1 MKLFFKIL
9 LSFITCIYITNTL
22 ASDNYDSSNSQ
33 LNIPSVLV
41 GNTTYNNVVIKVSS
55 VISVG
60 NSPALN
66 LIDVYNP
73 ETNQLYIPSVNAG
86 NTTYYNVVIT
96 VGPVI
101 SIGGASTLTLA
112 PSAQNQID
120 GLIQSF
126 MNSNNITAASF
137 TAIKSGNV
145 LYNKSYGFLDQANN
159 IKIVNDP
166 LMVTAS
172 IVKPLT
178 AASIQRLASTG
189 ALSLQD
195 HVFCTGSNKPC
206 WLNVT
211 SPNGT
216 IINGTTHNGSD
227 FASPGYALITIQN
240 LIDHEGGWDRNLK
253 TCYGA
258 SYFVSLGYSTPCDP
272 MAQEAL
278 IQQVLNSK
286 FPANYAANQLPNQ
299 MNDIYYWAT
308 TNPLDYHPGNTQAYS
323 NFGYMLLTAI
333 VSQATGQ
340 DYQSYVYKNILA
352 PMGVSQS
359 DFSSFTY
366 TPSNDSPQGTRTPY
380 SIPSLQCPSIYSPGS
395 TVYANK
401 QGCLNPVNWVGAA
414 TTLTTSKVMAQFAS
428 VYKIDNSS
436 NLNST
441 ITPGLDGPNNG
452 VLLNGS
458 FNSGEHDG
466 GLASGVSN
474 ILRQLPSG
482 SSYTLMLNKDNSVN
496 WQETLYPQIDKILSA
511 AGF

>member
-1 MKLFFKIL
+1 MKLFFKIVF
-9 LSFITCIYITNTL
+9 SFLACIYLSNTL
-22 ASDNYDSSNSQ
+22 ASDNYDSSSTQ
-33 LNIPSVLV
+33 LSIPSVLV
-41 GNTTYNNVVIKVSS
+41 GNTTYNNVIIKVSS

-60 NSPALN
+60 SAPALN

-73 ETNQLYIPSVNAG
+73 DSNQLYIPSVNVG
-86 NTTYYNVVIT
+86 NTTYFNAVVT
-96 VGPVI
+96 VGPLI
-101 SIGGASTLTLA
+101 SIGGISTLTLA
-112 PSAQNQID
+112 PSTQNQID

-126 MNSNNITAASF
+126 MNSNNISAASF
-137 TAIKSGNV
+137 TAMKSGNV
-145 LYNKSYGFLDQANN
+145 LYNKSYGFSDQANS
-159 IKIVNDP
+159 IKIINDP

-189 ALSLQD
+189 VLSLQD
-195 HVFCTGSNKPC
+195 HVFCTGNNKPC

-216 IINGTTHNGSD
+216 VISGTTHNGSD

-240 LIDHEGGWDRNLK
+240 LIDHEGGWDRSLK

-258 SYFVSLGYSTPCDP
+258 SSFVSLGYPTPCDP

-286 FPANYAANQLPNQ
+286 FPANYAVNQLPNQ

-308 TNPLDYHPGNTQAYS
+308 TNPLDYHPGTIQAYS

-340 DYQSYVYKNILA
+340 DYQNYVYKNILA
-352 PMGVSQS
+352 PMGVPQS
-359 DFSSFTY
+359 DFSTY
-366 TPSNDSPQGTRTPY
+366 AYNPSPSSPQSTRTPY
-380 SIPSLQCPSIYSPGS
+380 SIASLQCPSIYTPGIM
-395 TVYANK
+395 VYANN
-401 QGCLNPVNWVGAA
+401 QGCLNPTNWVGAA
-414 TTLTTSKVMAQFAS
+414 TSLTTSKVMAQFAS
-428 VYKIDNSS
+428 VYLIDNSN
-436 NLNST
+436 NLNSK

-452 VLLNGS
+452 TLLNGS
-458 FNSGEHDG
+458 FNSGYHDG
-466 GLASGVSN
+466 ALASGVSN
-474 ILRQLPSG
+474 IMRQLPSG
-482 SSYTLMLNKDNSVN
+482 SSYTLMLNKDNSVD
-496 WQETLYPQIDKILSA
+496 WQGTLYPQIDKILNA